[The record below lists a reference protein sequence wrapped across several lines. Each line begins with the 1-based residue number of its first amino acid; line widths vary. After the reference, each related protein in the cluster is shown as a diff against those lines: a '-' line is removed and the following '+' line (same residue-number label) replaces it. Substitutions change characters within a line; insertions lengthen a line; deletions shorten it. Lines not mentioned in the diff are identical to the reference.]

1 MKALKLCLLFAG
13 IIFSII
19 GSAKE
24 MKEYFERVKFVCTN
38 IQGIGYENGN
48 K

>member
-1 MKALKLCLLFAG
+1 MKALKLSLLFAG

-19 GSAKE
+19 GSAKDI
-24 MKEYFERVKFVCTN
+24 KEYFKSVKFIYSN